1 MVLPR
6 VTINPWLDLEP
17 PVVYMFRAGSSG
29 EHMCGKYS
37 FLYSEDKVP
46 RKETT
51 SREFP

>member
-17 PVVYMFRAGSSG
+17 PMVYMFRAGSSG

-37 FLYSEDKVP
+37 FLYSG
-46 RKETT
+46 
-51 SREFP
+51 